1 MSTATT
7 DYLNQPTLTVPELAK
22 TLRVSKNAAYGLVR
36 EGKVRV
42 LRVGRRILVPSSA
55 VRELLGES

>member
-7 DYLNQPTLTVPELAK
+7 EFLNQPTLTVPELAQ
-22 TLRVSKNAAYGLVR
+22 TLRISKNAAYGLVR

-42 LRVGRRILVPSSA
+42 LRVGKRIVVPSSA
-55 VRELLGES
+55 VRELLGDS